1 MCPSGLHPWIDKRK
15 VISFVFD
22 DIERDFDAKCKSL
35 NLLYK
40 SSSRYS
46 PSYYFVQPIEF
57 DSSGFEKSALNKQ
70 YLWSLPMT
78 PEAAVFLLARVKCS
92 ICLAW
97 LPTVRFPKR
106 SFSHMLLAMTMSMSF
121 VTIRQSS
128 PCFLL
133 RVPCSLLRRLLFYPS
148 SLN

>member
-1 MCPSGLHPWIDKRK
+1 MCPSGLHPGIDKRK

-22 DIERDFDAKCKSL
+22 DIERDFDTKCKSL
-35 NLLYK
+35 NVRYK
-40 SSSRYS
+40 SSSSYS
-46 PSYYFVQPIEF
+46 PSSFFVQPVEF
-57 DSSGFEKSALNKQ
+57 NSSGFEKSALNKQ

-78 PEAAVFLLARVKCS
+78 PEAAVFLLARVKRS

-97 LPTVRFPKR
+97 LPTVRFPIR
-106 SFSHMLLAMTMSMSF
+106 SFSRMLLVMTTSMSF

-133 RVPCSLLRRLLFYPS
+133 HAPCFSLRRMSFYHS
-148 SLN
+148 TLN